1 MGTVSK
7 MYMNVFNSIMARS
20 MDYSWKANKMLA
32 HVLPLRFPLVQKNVT
47 INDSTNNKFA
57 LKSIALT
64 FAVDS

>member
-32 HVLPLRFPLVQKNVT
+32 HVLPLRFPLVQKM
-47 INDSTNNKFA
+47 SQ
-57 LKSIALT
+57 LT
-64 FAVDS
+64 TQPITSLL